1 MKILI
6 SACLCKE
13 RCRYD
18 GRDCFRKEVM
28 DLIAGHEIVP
38 VCPEAYLGIPRSP
51 CEILNGRLID
61 KNGEDLTESMQESI
75 TKILN
80 EVHLESI
87 DLAIL
92 KARSPTCGY
101 GWIFDG
107 NFKNRLIYG
116 YGMFAKALADRGI
129 RILEVD

>member
-28 DLIAGHEIVP
+28 DLITGHEIVP
-38 VCPEAYLGIPRSP
+38 VCPEAFLGIPRLP
-51 CEILNGRLID
+51 CEILDGRLID
-61 KNGEDLTESMQESI
+61 SSGKDLTEVMQKSI
-75 TKILN
+75 ANILDCIDIQT
-80 EVHLESI
+80 V

-101 GWIFDG
+101 GWIYDG
-107 NFKNRLIYG
+107 SFKNRLIYG
-116 YGMFAKALADRGI
+116 YGLFAKALADQGI